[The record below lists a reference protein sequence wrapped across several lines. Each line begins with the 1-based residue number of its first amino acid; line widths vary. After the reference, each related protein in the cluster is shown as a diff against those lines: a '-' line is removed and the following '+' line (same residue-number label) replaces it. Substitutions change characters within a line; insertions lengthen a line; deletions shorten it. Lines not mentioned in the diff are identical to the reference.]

1 MISSQSLTTDTAEK
15 SVQPSLYNTPTARP
29 RRLRL
34 AIALLAIGTLA
45 VASASASES
54 DVAAGRIIAAQSLIP
69 GRAACAACHMENGA
83 GQPDVGIPRLAGLDA
98 RQIEEQLT
106 YFAKGERRS
115 AAMAPYAATLSEA
128 QRRQVA
134 AYFASQPISA
144 EPGRLAATPQ
154 QVARGR
160 ALYADGDQH
169 TEMQACVQCHGVTGL
184 GVGQFSPRL
193 AGQSAAY
200 VADQL
205 ARWRTGDVRDPKGGF
220 MRAEARTLSDTDIAA
235 VAAYVAHLGQ
245 EP

>member
-1 MISSQSLTTDTAEK
+1 
-15 SVQPSLYNTPTARP
+15 
-29 RRLRL
+29 
-34 AIALLAIGTLA
+34 
-45 VASASASES
+45 
-54 DVAAGRIIAAQSLIP
+54 
-69 GRAACAACHMENGA
+69 MENGA
-83 GQPDVGIPRLAGLDA
+83 GQPDVGIPRLAGLEA
-98 RQIEEQLT
+98 RQLEEQLT

-115 AAMAPYAATLSEA
+115 AAMAPYASALSDT

-134 AYFASQPISA
+134 AYFASLPIPA
-144 EPGRLAATPQ
+144 EPDRLTATPQ
-154 QVARGR
+154 QLARGR
-160 ALYADGDQH
+160 ALYVDGDQH

-205 ARWRTGDVRDPKGGF
+205 ARWRAGDMRDPKGGF

>member
-1 MISSQSLTTDTAEK
+1 MSSQSLATDTAEN
-15 SVQPSLYNTPTARP
+15 SVLSLLYTIPTAGA
-29 RRLRL
+29 RRWRVAIVALTL
-34 AIALLAIGTLA
+34 AAVA
-45 VASASASES
+45 VASASAGES
-54 DVAAGRIIAAQSLIP
+54 DVAVGRMIAAQSLIP
-69 GRAACAACHMENGA
+69 GRVACAACHMENGA

-98 RQIEEQLT
+98 RQLEEQLA

-115 AAMAPYAATLSEA
+115 AAMAPYAVALNNT

-134 AYFASQPISA
+134 AYFASLPVPA
-144 EPGRLAATPQ
+144 EPDRLASTPQ
-154 QVARGR
+154 QLARGR
-160 ALYADGDQH
+160 SLYADGDQH

-205 ARWRTGDVRDPKGGF
+205 ARWRAGDMRDPKGAF
-220 MRAEARTLSDTDIAA
+220 MQAEARTLSDTDIAA